1 MTPEKTPSQ
10 KITPQKTTNDQPP
23 KAVKPSITS
32 APRIRQIYWCR
43 FPDAACLE
51 SPEFW
56 KRRPVIIFSK
66 TNKLRG
72 KVTVLPCSTADQY
85 GNPNAFQIQSPF
97 SEKETWVIC
106 DHIITVATS
115 RLCQPREQYIP
126 KISETDFEKITA
138 KVFANLPIDK

>member
-1 MTPEKTPSQ
+1 MVTNTTGKKMTPEKTTDDQSP
-10 KITPQKTTNDQPP
+10 KTVQ
-23 KAVKPSITS
+23 PSIRS

-56 KRRPVIIFSK
+56 KRRPVIVFSK
-66 TNKLRG
+66 TNRLRG

-85 GNPNAFQIQSPF
+85 GDPNAFQIQLPLS
-97 SEKETWVIC
+97 KRKTWVIC
-106 DHIITVATS
+106 DYITTVATS
-115 RLCQPREQYIP
+115 RLCQPGQSHIP
-126 KISETDFEKITA
+126 RVSDADFEKIIA